1 MLIKI
6 FVTIIVILTIYL
18 IIQCVRLSN
27 KDYKKIISNIRKR
40 QKTFKRVGDEWFEVP
55 DDFDQ
60 IEQDIDNM
68 FAEIDKSFDKI
79 GEDMDRVFED
89 IEKKFDI

>member
-1 MLIKI
+1 
-6 FVTIIVILTIYL
+6 V
-18 IIQCVRLSN
+18 QCVRLSV
-27 KDYKKIISNIRKR
+27 KDYKKIISDVRKR

-60 IEQDIDNM
+60 IEQDINKV
-68 FAEIDKSFDKI
+68 FEEIDESFDQVEQSIDK
-79 GEDMDRVFED
+79 VFRD